1 MTTMEDSGAMPINIK
16 DDATR
21 ALAREVIRIV
31 LEPRSAS
38 FRLVCM
44 PKRLRADDERGVDN
58 RDSPTEAALPQI
70 GVPAS
75 SQ

>member
-1 MTTMEDSGAMPINIK
+1 MVDFLDPRFRG
-16 DDATR
+16 DDK
-21 ALAREVIRIV
+21 LGVIRIV

-58 RDSPTEAALPQI
+58 RDSPIEAALPQI
-70 GVPAS
+70 GVVAS